1 MGDTPREIVEEVL
14 SRGMVKQI
22 WTGNYE
28 KALPISI
35 QDFDLKAVLPAVF
48 YMFRYGYRRGKGK
61 FLDVF
66 GSDSGTDKKKKRIAT
81 IERVAEKL
89 AATEFFEGFHGET
102 EKAILGD
109 MLLAFCLENKNKAL
123 GRQEQIQRVTP
134 AHYMASWVDL
144 PDYVGNLRY
153 VPEMIVAMLANQE
166 KGDSIEQT
174 KEGDKTWFPVGY
186 GFESNVLLK
195 PFSKGIIRKGLLGDK
210 AADRFD
216 ENEQVGLDQL
226 LMIRLAQMLGSAPDK
241 LHGNKEDKPSD
252 KLSKLSPRISNQRP
266 IANHRARHF
275 SEDLRRFIRAY
286 AEVIPRQAFVE
297 LLESCISVGLATI
310 LTSVIEL
317 LFNWAETG
325 IVTNNEDEQK
335 PALLFVDCSNGVD
348 RRLRTIAENSMDDFM
363 RRIERFPVILMALR
377 LLDHSVKYD
386 IKLKQ
391 LKLPTRPYAT
401 EWLNL
406 LGDILHNRRDEAKAI
421 LYNMEQ
427 KAQEL
432 AEKLENKYEDAANI
446 LKDYNTEPNPV
457 WRLAEALT
465 SLQGRGNTQSI
476 LIKLYDSIF
485 LMNQPNGLGLKR
497 SVVRQDPLSST
508 RKRREVRALVF
519 TDAVLDY
526 LVHVS
531 VLSSGN
537 PKSVKSLSFKDLIR
551 NIRERYGFFIDIAPP
566 GIDIS
571 NELLQ
576 LNRIILER
584 RLRDLGLI
592 VSVSDA
598 EAMKYVKTRFN
609 PSEE

>member
-14 SRGMVKQI
+14 SPGMVKQI

-28 KALPISI
+28 KVLPISI
-35 QDFDLKAVLPAVF
+35 QNFDLKAVLPAVF

-61 FLDVF
+61 FFHVF
-66 GSDSGTDKKKKRIAT
+66 AGGSGNERESRSAAT

-89 AATEFFEGFHGET
+89 ADTEFFEGFHGET

-144 PDYVGNLRY
+144 PDKVAHLRY
-153 VPEMIVAMLANQE
+153 VPEMIVAMLADQ
-166 KGDSIEQT
+166 KGDFIEQT
-174 KEGDKTWFPVGY
+174 KEVDKTWFPVGY

-241 LHGNKEDKPSD
+241 LHGGEGDK
-252 KLSKLSPRISNQRP
+252 ISNQRP